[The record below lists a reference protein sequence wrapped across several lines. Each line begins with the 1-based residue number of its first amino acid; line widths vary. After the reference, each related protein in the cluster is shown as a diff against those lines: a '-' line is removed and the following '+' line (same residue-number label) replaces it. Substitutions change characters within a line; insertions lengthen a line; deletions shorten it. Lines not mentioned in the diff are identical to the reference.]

1 MSRVKKISD
10 FFGLKKSIVGLLVMV
25 VFVGLGEKMAER
37 FLPVYLLALGAST
50 LIPGLLNG
58 LDVLLSALYSFP
70 GGWISTKYGYKKALI
85 IFNLIALFG
94 YAIVIIIPSWT
105 AVIIGSVFF
114 LSWTALSLPATMDL
128 VSAVLPKNKR
138 TMGVSV
144 HSLVRRIPMAIGPI
158 FGGLLIDKYGV
169 TTGVRLAFGTA
180 ALLGIISLFLQQ
192 YMIEEK
198 PVAASENLSVKTVF
212 KKMPSSLYTLL
223 VCDILVRFCEQIPYA
238 YIAIWAMQV
247 GSHVS
252 GFQFGVLTAIE
263 MVVAL
268 LIYIPVAYLA
278 DKGKKKPFIVITFLN
293 FAIFPLVLLYSKS
306 FSLLIIAFIIRGLK
320 EFGEP
325 TRKALIMDLA
335 PDNLKAATFGTYYL
349 IRDLVVSLSA
359 FASAFLWQI
368 SPEITF
374 YTASFFGFVATLIF
388 FVWGKDTVHPEKPL

>member
-1 MSRVKKISD
+1 MSIQRKIIE
-10 FFGLKKSIVGLLVMV
+10 FFGLKRSIVGLLVMV

-85 IFNLIALFG
+85 IFNCIALFG
-94 YAIVIIIPSWT
+94 YGIVIAVPSWT

-144 HSLVRRIPMAIGPI
+144 HSLVRRIPMAVGPI
-158 FGGLLIDKYGV
+158 FGGVLIDQFGITV
-169 TTGVRLAFGTA
+169 GVRLAFGTA
-180 ALLGIISLFLQQ
+180 AVLGIVSLFLQQ
-192 YMIEEK
+192 YLIEDRPIQITET
-198 PVAASENLSVKTVF
+198 LSAKQVF

-223 VCDILVRFCEQIPYA
+223 LCDILVRFCEQIPYA

-247 GSHVS
+247 GASVS
-252 GFQFGVLTAIE
+252 GFEFGVLTAIE
-263 MVVAL
+263 MIVAL

-278 DKGKKKPFIVITFLN
+278 DKGSKKPFIVITFFN
-293 FAIFPLVLLYSKS
+293 FAIFPIVLLYSKS
-306 FSLLIIAFIIRGLK
+306 FSLLVIAFILRGLK

-335 PDNLKAATFGTYYL
+335 PDKLKAATFGTYYL
-349 IRDLVVSLSA
+349 IRDIVVSVAA

-368 SPEITF
+368 SPDVTF
-374 YTASFFGFVATLIF
+374 LTAAFFGFAGMLIF
-388 FVWGKDTVHPEKPL
+388 AFFGKDAPHNDKAI

>member
-247 GSHVS
+247 GSEVS

-278 DKGKKKPFIVITFLN
+278 DKGTKKPFIVITFFN
-293 FAIFPLVLLYSKS
+293 FAMFPLVLFYSRS
-306 FSLLIIAFIIRGLK
+306 FSLLIIAFITRGLK

-374 YTASFFGFVATLIF
+374 YTAAFFGFAATLIF
-388 FVWGKDTVHPEKPL
+388 FVWGKDSVHTEKPL